1 MTETWL
7 PAPGLEGRYEVS
19 SEGRVRNTRKL
30 TCVSLN
36 VNNGYARLNARN
48 PATQQVRGYSVHRL
62 VCTAFHGPPP
72 TPRSVVM
79 HLNDIR
85 WDNRASNLKWASHA
99 DNIRAVHG
107 SQRMRGAPPS
117 PELTSEL
124 EALWRAIRRL
134 ASDAHLSDAQLRKI
148 IGF

>member
-1 MTETWL
+1 MTEIWL

-19 SEGRVRNTRKL
+19 SEGRIRNARRNTL
-30 TCVSLN
+30 VAP
-36 VNNGYARLNARN
+36 VAYNGYARINARVLGTN
-48 PATQQVRGYSVHRL
+48 SSRSYSLHRL

-85 WDNRASNLKWASHA
+85 WDNRASNLKWASIGE
-99 DNIRAVHG
+99 NVRAVHA
-107 SQRMRGAPPS
+107 SQRTRGADVT

-134 ASDAHLSDAQLRKI
+134 ANDAHLSDNQLRKI